1 MLIYM
6 FVHGLTLVEKTNS
19 FSINHWLTCI
29 FATIDNLNIIPI
41 GLSTIDHESF
51 EVWIENT
58 IIGDHLV

>member
-1 MLIYM
+1 
-6 FVHGLTLVEKTNS
+6 
-19 FSINHWLTCI
+19 
-29 FATIDNLNIIPI
+29 LNIIPI